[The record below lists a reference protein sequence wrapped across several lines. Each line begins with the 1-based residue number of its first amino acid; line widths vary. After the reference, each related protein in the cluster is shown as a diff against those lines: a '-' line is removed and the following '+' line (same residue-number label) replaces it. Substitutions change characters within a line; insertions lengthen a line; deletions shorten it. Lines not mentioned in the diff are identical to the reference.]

1 MARYVTTIDS
11 RLPPDEAFAYMA
23 DFSHAVEWDPS
34 VEEAKRVGA
43 AGSEA
48 AFELVVRFGG
58 RRLPMRYETA
68 AFDPSQRR
76 VVLRADNPRFISC
89 DTITVTP
96 TPAGSS
102 VHYDAALDLRGAGKL
117 LDPLLQVLFRR
128 TGDKAAAG
136 MRAALNR

>member
-76 VVLRADNPRFISC
+76 VVLRADNPRFVSC
-89 DTITVTP
+89 DTITVAP